1 MKGTYVAIKN
11 YEIHDGDG
19 FRTTLFLKGC
29 PLKCLWCHNPECI
42 SFKKEI
48 GFHEDKC
55 KKCELCK
62 LVCPNNCHTFENG
75 KHHFDR
81 TNCTSCGKCVDV
93 CTINALSKFGIESEA
108 DELIE
113 KLLKDNEFF
122 INLGGGV
129 TISGGEPL
137 SQPKFLIELV
147 KKLKEK
153 DVHISIDTSLYAS
166 EAIIEEISPYVDMFL
181 VDAKAYNS
189 SVHIS
194 LTGVGNDVI
203 INNMKLLEKLNK
215 KMEIRIPFVPGL
227 NSSEMEGIA
236 NRLVEFKNITG
247 VKVLPYHYFGKDK
260 YSSLGL
266 KYFCEEVKEPSN
278 EEIENA
284 RNVFRNKG
292 LFVITDN

>member
-29 PLKCLWCHNPECI
+29 PLSCLWCHNPECI
-42 SFKKEI
+42 SFEKEI
-48 GFHEDKC
+48 GFHKDKC
-55 KKCELCK
+55 KKCGLCK
-62 LVCPNNCHTFENG
+62 LVCPNNCHIFENG
-75 KHHFDR
+75 THIFDR
-81 TNCTSCGKCVDV
+81 TNCIKCGKCVDV
-93 CTINALSKFGIESEA
+93 CTNNSLSKFGIEIES
-108 DELIE
+108 DELVN
-113 KLLKDNEFF
+113 KLIKDNEFF

-137 SQPKFLIELV
+137 SQPNFLLELV

-153 DVHISIDTSLYAS
+153 GVHISIDTSLYANKT
-166 EAIIEEISPYVDMFL
+166 IIDEIAPFVDMFL
-181 VDAKAYNS
+181 VDAKAYDSNL
-189 SVHIS
+189 HKKI
-194 LTGVGNDVI
+194 TGVNNELIV
-203 INNMKLLEKLNK
+203 NNMKILDQMNK
-215 KMEIRIPFVPGL
+215 KMEVRIPFVPGL
-227 NSSEMEGIA
+227 NSNEMDEIA
-236 NRLVEFKNITG
+236 DRLTEFKNITG

-260 YSSLGL
+260 YYSLGL
-266 KYFCEEVKEPSN
+266 DYLCESVKEPSN